1 MWYFHGLRTPNEA
14 FFHWN
19 PELLGLGIQIEQ
31 IFWGLL
37 GIFGQTI
44 STHFGTC
51 PCFPL
56 FNHYF
61 LQKTKPS
68 FISTSQIFISDWD
81 LNLSRKELGI
91 LCVRSTNF
99 PSPSIQFPPEK
110 NKVLNVAK
118 SQNIF
123 SCSLHFQRKDSKRS
137 FVFWIQNECW
147 KSRKIQIVVVKFLHW
162 S

>member
-81 LNLSRKELGI
+81 LNLNLSRKELGI

-110 NKVLNVAK
+110 TRFWMWQNLRTYFHAHYISKEKIASVVLFFEYRMNAEKAGKFK
-118 SQNIF
+118 S
-123 SCSLHFQRKDSKRS
+123 SL
-137 FVFWIQNECW
+137 
-147 KSRKIQIVVVKFLHW
+147 
-162 S
+162 